1 MSFIDLRVSLSASA
15 RHYRRL
21 IQKRLV
27 KFPDFE
33 LVTLHKFS
41 EQPTF
46 AAMDLV
52 KLADLS
58 IPDICCFCGGPAT
71 DYQTAREEFIQP
83 KFSCHGFSSGS
94 MLQLSTPFLLRY
106 LRCMQCSNSIV
117 LSLSYLAEDFVSPPD
132 WYILDI
138 RSHGGPFVQAWIKSL
153 FQKNKHLA
161 VEMYDLFPISR
172 STGRWR

>member
-21 IQKRLV
+21 INKRLV

-58 IPDICCFCGGPAT
+58 IPDICCFCGVPAIN
-71 DYQTAREEFIQP
+71 YQTAREEFIQP
-83 KFSCHGFSSGS
+83 KFSCHGFSSS
-94 MLQLSTPFLLRY
+94 SILQLSIPFLFRY
-106 LRCMQCSNSIV
+106 VICMKCSNSIV
-117 LSLSYLAEDFVSPPD
+117 LSLSYLEKDVVSPPD

-138 RSHGGPFVQAWIKSL
+138 RSHGGPFAQAWIKSL

-161 VEMYDLFPISR
+161 VEMYDFFPISR